1 MRARE
6 VGLHDGT
13 DRDDCDRMEM
23 MNTMGLG
30 VKFSDVAVGQS
41 NANANTN
48 DMVHEG

>member
-23 MNTMGLG
+23 MNMVGLS
-30 VKFSDVAVGQS
+30 VKFSDAAVEQS